1 MEIDN
6 FWSRVEIGRPDE
18 CWPWKGAKHAHGYGQ
33 LVIDGKRLYAHRVAY
48 ELTIGPIPE
57 GYEIDHV
64 KARGCQNRACCNPE
78 HLEAVTPEENKKRS
92 EWDGVINASKTG
104 CEHGHPFNLENTGYL
119 YGHRYCKTCH
129 RIRSADYRR
138 KQKQINLEAQN
149 G

>member
-1 MEIDN
+1 MEIEN
-6 FWSRVEIGRPDE
+6 FWSRVEVGRPDE
-18 CWPWKGAKHAHGYGQ
+18 CWPWKGAQHPHGYG
-33 LVIDGKRLYAHRVAY
+33 
-48 ELTIGPIPE
+48 
-57 GYEIDHV
+57 IDHV
-64 KARGCQNRACCNPE
+64 KDRGCQNRACCNPE

-92 EWDGVINASKTG
+92 EWDGVINAIKTG